1 MHDNTSSDSS
11 LSLPAVDPAHLQSNQ
26 STNITDGS
34 AAPAQPTSSMPQPA
48 PTSSAQQTP
57 PAAVAAA
64 TDTPSQSNLIAEDVD
79 LIEKEWVERAK
90 DIVHKTK
97 DNPYL
102 QNQALTQMK
111 VDYIKKRYDK
121 NVQMSE

>member
-1 MHDNTSSDSS
+1 MNNNNPQDSS
-11 LSLPAVDPAHLQSNQ
+11 LSLPSVDPSHLQSNQ
-26 STNITDGS
+26 VDS
-34 AAPAQPTSSMPQPA
+34 ASQSAQPSQSTQPMPQPA
-48 PTSSAQQTP
+48 APASAQAQP
-57 PAAVAAA
+57 EPAPANLSASPA
-64 TDTPSQSNLIAEDVD
+64 TNLIAEDVD

-111 VDYIKKRYDK
+111 VDYIKKRYNKDI
-121 NVQMSE
+121 QMSE